1 MPAVERLR
9 LAVKKDGALQFLS
22 HLDFARAVRYVI
34 IRARLPIAYSEGFN
48 PHMKLSF
55 ASALGVGVTADEE
68 YLDMELRER
77 LPVEDVVEQMNAQS
91 PDALSSWAAN
101 TSMPEHLSS
110 WQWQLRRVLP
120 DRSHTGRIR
129 DDALQ
134 QALQAFND
142 ASDVMYEKVSPK
154 DARKVRLIN
163 VKHHVVEPLSGK
175 TDGKTLTLRI
185 GILQTDEGAIKP
197 QQVWEVLGKQFGI
210 PLDAD
215 MMLARRIGIYHRRG
229 RKTSPSL
236 KRYNLMKKSV
246 LPAAPICCGKAL
258 FAFACISMSVAVY
271 FA

>member
-55 ASALGVGVTADEE
+55 ASALGVGVRADEE
-68 YLDMELRER
+68 YLDMELRGR

-91 PDALSSWAAN
+91 PDGFVVLGGKYVDARAPKLMAMAN
-101 TSMPEHLSS
+101 YAVYRL
-110 WQWQLRRVLP
+110 
-120 DRSHTGRIR
+120 TGPVQAGYG

-134 QALQAFND
+134 KALQAFND

-175 TDGKTLTLRI
+175 TDGETLTLRV
-185 GILQTDEGAIKP
+185 GILQTDEGAVKP

-229 RKTSPSL
+229 RKNQSL
-236 KRYNLMKKSV
+236 FET
-246 LPAAPICCGKAL
+246 I
-258 FAFACISMSVAVY
+258 
-271 FA
+271 

>member
-55 ASALGVGVTADEE
+55 ASALGVGVRADEE

-91 PDALSSWAAN
+91 PDGFVVLGGKYVDARAPKLMAMAN
-101 TSMPEHLSS
+101 YAVYRL
-110 WQWQLRRVLP
+110 
-120 DRSHTGRIR
+120 TGPVQAGYG

-134 QALQAFND
+134 KALQAFND
-142 ASDVMYEKVSPK
+142 AMYEKVSPK

-175 TDGKTLTLRI
+175 TDGETLTLRV
-185 GILQTDEGAIKP
+185 GILQTDEGAVKP

-229 RKTSPSL
+229 RKNQSL
-236 KRYNLMKKSV
+236 FET
-246 LPAAPICCGKAL
+246 I
-258 FAFACISMSVAVY
+258 
-271 FA
+271 

>member
-1 MPAVERLR
+1 MERLR

-55 ASALGVGVTADEE
+55 ASALGVGVRTDEE

-77 LPVEDVVEQMNAQS
+77 LPVADVVEQMNAQS
-91 PDALSSWAAN
+91 PDGFVVLGGKYVDARAPKLMAMAN
-101 TSMPEHLSS
+101 YAVYRL
-110 WQWQLRRVLP
+110 
-120 DRSHTGRIR
+120 TGPVQAGYG

-134 QALQAFND
+134 KALQAFND

-175 TDGKTLTLRI
+175 TDGETLTLRV
-185 GILQTDEGAIKP
+185 GILQTDEGAIK
-197 QQVWEVLGKQFGI
+197 
-210 PLDAD
+210 D

-229 RKTSPSL
+229 RKNQSL
-236 KRYNLMKKSV
+236 FET
-246 LPAAPICCGKAL
+246 I
-258 FAFACISMSVAVY
+258 
-271 FA
+271 